1 MGIDDRNVINLTAHN
16 LFLKVIHYDFKSVIG
31 IVVHPFYCKTN
42 LKKLNIKHISLLLI
56 KRIESYI
63 FN

>member
-16 LFLKVIHYDFKSVIG
+16 LFLNIGYRYFKSIKG
-31 IVVHPFYCKTN
+31 IVIHPFYCKTN